1 LRAFFSYFIF
11 FFLYIPIAQAG
22 EHQCSDFF
30 KAGFLPLAKI
40 HQPVQIAALQNL
52 SSSRIRGLS
61 EFKKKYANRYEE
73 FALDFYSNQK
83 SSENIGLLFLK
94 SIEKVSPE
102 LKDLVY
108 HPGIVSRTSE
118 FMEFI
123 STRSSLT
130 AAQALVQFRNELG
143 TKIFYRALYILESDV
158 ELLKKNKINMLSRAL
173 HNAYQYDPM
182 INFGKL
188 NKYNLFTDLEI
199 QFKSSRGLLPLSI
212 TVYPEVALSVAQMTK
227 TNWPDPKRQI
237 YLFKLEIPI
246 LDTIIFEPTKKQ
258 RITIYKD
265 DYEHLEGLDYNQDV
279 ESFLLFGVENSEIKE
294 IIKPDESIYEFKFH
308 Y

>member
-1 LRAFFSYFIF
+1 MRAFFIYFIF
-11 FFLYIPIAQAG
+11 YILAISAAKAS
-22 EHQCSDFF
+22 ERQCIDLFQNN
-30 KAGFLPLAKI
+30 FLPLARVAE
-40 HQPVQIAALQNL
+40 PVQIAALQNL

-61 EFKKKYANRYEE
+61 EFKKKYADRYEE
-73 FALDFYSNQK
+73 FALDFYSNQN

-94 SIEKVSPE
+94 SVEKVSPE

-108 HPGIVSRTSE
+108 HPGIVTRTSDS
-118 FMEFI
+118 MDFI
-123 STRSSLT
+123 SPRSSLT

-143 TKIFYRALYILESDV
+143 TKLFYRALYILESDV
-158 ELLKKNKINMLSRAL
+158 QLLKKNKINMLSRGL
-173 HNAYQYDPM
+173 HNAYQYDPTM
-182 INFGKL
+182 NFGKL

-246 LDTIIFEPTKKQ
+246 LDTIVFEPPKKQ

-294 IIKPDESIYEFKFH
+294 IIKPDESTYEFKFH
-308 Y
+308 F